1 MIYAKLLPGCVWVVS
16 GFSNA
21 IKQQAFPENYSAI

>member
-1 MIYAKLLPGCVWVVS
+1 MPNFYPGVFWVVS